1 MKCQSK
7 WNQQNAISNMSI
19 GRHNEWNFVQE
30 KIKKATQ
37 KKECTTAYPI
47 FLNPFRFTLEDTKIG
62 CNGICNL
69 NS

>member
-37 KKECTTAYPI
+37 KWNVPQHI
-47 FLNPFRFTLEDTKIG
+47 QF
-62 CNGICNL
+62 
-69 NS
+69 S

>member
-37 KKECTTAYPI
+37 KRNVPQHI
-47 FLNPFRFTLEDTKIG
+47 QF
-62 CNGICNL
+62 
-69 NS
+69 S